1 MSSDSAVPIYTLRDV
16 LALVDGLIVRERCEK
31 TEGAKMQIDETKA
44 TILGLALGATFTAA
58 MEMVEAVAVVV
69 FAAGKGSDASNGA
82 SDGASAADVS
92 LAAESFLNFAHSSL
106 NFAPTSLDL
115 APSSLNFAPTS
126 LNLAPSSLDLP
137 SSSPK
142 FANPSLAPAPAA
154 RGVPA
159 LTVADLHCRHV
170 VDLNVWYCTC
180 GLACGLASG
189 LASATSGLALRPCPH
204 LVAAAIAVRNRLVSA
219 HHTTWPALPWGPLPG
234 AVG

>member
-1 MSSDSAVPIYTLRDV
+1 
-16 LALVDGLIVRERCEK
+16 
-31 TEGAKMQIDETKA
+31 MQIDETKA

-69 FAAGKGSDASNGA
+69 FATGQGSDASNGA

-106 NFAPTSLDL
+106 NFAPTSL
-115 APSSLNFAPTS
+115 
-126 LNLAPSSLDLP
+126 NLAPSSLDLP

-154 RGVPA
+154 LGVPA
-159 LTVADLHCRHV
+159 LTVADHHCRHV

-219 HHTTWPALPWGPLPG
+219 HHTTWPALPWGPLPV

>member
-69 FAAGKGSDASNGA
+69 FAAGKGSD
-82 SDGASAADVS
+82 GASAADVS

-115 APSSLNFAPTS
+115 AP
-126 LNLAPSSLDLP
+126 
-137 SSSPK
+137 SSPK

-219 HHTTWPALPWGPLPG
+219 HHTTWPALPWGPLPV

>member
-1 MSSDSAVPIYTLRDV
+1 MSNDSAVPNYTLRDV

-106 NFAPTSLDL
+106 NFAPTS
-115 APSSLNFAPTS
+115 
-126 LNLAPSSLDLP
+126 
-137 SSSPK
+137 PK

-159 LTVADLHCRHV
+159 LTVADHHCRHV

-219 HHTTWPALPWGPLPG
+219 HHTTWPALPWGPLPV

>member
-106 NFAPTSLDL
+106 NFAP
-115 APSSLNFAPTS
+115 
-126 LNLAPSSLDLP
+126 
-137 SSSPK
+137 SSPK

-159 LTVADLHCRHV
+159 LTVADDHCRHV

-189 LASATSGLALRPCPH
+189 LVSATSGLALRPCPH
-204 LVAAAIAVRNRLVSA
+204 LVAAAIAVRNSLVSA